1 MLFIV
6 ALSILTGIFV
16 FMQTFFDYPSIFTGI
31 SIRILSLISKNYY
44 FVYSCLSPCFNMP
57 LISFENVL
65 FAIGNDLLKFRTII
79 IFYPFI
85 KSSFF
90 LLVVSSAIYY
100 STVLSLYMI
109 SGEFG
114 LFARVIFI
122 IF

>member
-1 MLFIV
+1 
-6 ALSILTGIFV
+6 
-16 FMQTFFDYPSIFTGI
+16 
-31 SIRILSLISKNYY
+31 
-44 FVYSCLSPCFNMP
+44 MP